1 MLKFN
6 LFEEMIPKIN
16 FGFSRENKD
25 FLSNDYGI
33 YFAPEILTNDKYT
46 SKVTLWSIGILIYY
60 MYLKEFPFDIPDFK
74 DLNDIKQK
82 FNTKK
87 KKKIE
92 DQYLDDLI
100 DKLLIYDPNERIN
113 WNEYFDHSFFKSKL
127 YKRFSGKQFI
137 EIIVNIEIKNDNKIY
152 LLNDGNLCE
161 LYVNPIKFN
170 ELNEH
175 NTDMYIDGILTKFKR
190 YFYINEKNN
199 DNNDDSN
206 SNNNN
211 NDNNKKHV
219 KYVFDHKLKR
229 LDFMFF
235 ACENIISVKF
245 VNVDTS
251 LVESMAYMFSG
262 CYELR
267 DVDFTCFNT
276 KNLKNI
282 FNCFFASGG
291 IKEINFSNFDFSN
304 LDISNIFNY
313 GAVFGRTGIGKI
325 LVSKNQDKNKIEKIF
340 EHVNIEY
347 I

>member
-1 MLKFN
+1 M
-6 LFEEMIPKIN
+6 
-16 FGFSRENKD
+16 
-25 FLSNDYGI
+25 
-33 YFAPEILTNDKYT
+33 
-46 SKVTLWSIGILIYY
+46 IYY
-60 MYLKEFPFDIPDFK
+60 MYFKEFPFDIPDFN

-87 KKKIE
+87 KKIIE

-137 EIIVNIEIKNDNKIY
+137 EIIVNIETKNDNKIY

-211 NDNNKKHV
+211 NDNNKKHI

-251 LVESMAYMFSG
+251 LVESMTYMFSG

-282 FNCFFASGG
+282 YNCFFASGG

-304 LDISNIFNY
+304 LDTSNIFNY
-313 GAVFGRTGIGKI
+313 GIVIY
-325 LVSKNQDKNKIEKIF
+325 DKNTTPYGYINHKVICKCSENDYRELFYFLNGREMDENEYEFSSDTYNASGYETFSYNPKS
-340 EHVNIEY
+340 NILTDDVY
-347 I
+347 YY